1 MHEPQ
6 PTPRTGLRRITAIVL
21 PIIGIAITV
30 AVLIGSYTYARAGLR
45 PGNFTTPTI
54 PIAAFLGAT
63 PSPVVTPTPVERT
76 RASVSGSAGLWTS
89 TDVPQSIPDNNRKG
103 ALSRI
108 TVPDHLLIG
117 NVRLVNLHISHPN
130 TGQLV
135 VKLLAPDLSLLPLLA
150 GICPGTHNWAALTLD
165 EQATTP
171 TNAPCADNLS
181 DTRQPLTT
189 GELTALQGLDAQGDW
204 LLSVVDTQEG
214 GSGTLDGW
222 SLQFTSLADRLA
234 SPNPP
239 TPAATNTA
247 VVSEFPLVAPEL
259 PTTTAQPSP

>member
-1 MHEPQ
+1 MHAPQ
-6 PTPRTGLRRITAIVL
+6 PAPRTGARRITAIVL
-21 PIIGIAITV
+21 PIIGIAITA

-45 PGNFTTPTI
+45 PLVATTPTI
-54 PIAAFLGAT
+54 PLAAFLGAT
-63 PSPVVTPTPVERT
+63 PSPVVSATPVERA
-76 RASVSGSAGLWTS
+76 RASVAGPAGLWTS
-89 TDVPQSIPDNNRKG
+89 ADVPQPIPDNSRTG

-108 TVPDHLLIG
+108 TMPNRLIIG
-117 NVRLVNLHISHPN
+117 SVRLVNLHVSHPD

-165 EQATTP
+165 EQAPTL

-181 DTRQPLTT
+181 DTRQPLTS

-204 LLSVVDTQEG
+204 VLSVVDTQAG

-222 SLQFTSLADRLA
+222 SLQFTALTDLPTATP
-234 SPNPP
+234 SPTLDTAGTPTAPVSPAAKATP
-239 TPAATNTA
+239 TPH
-247 VVSEFPLVAPEL
+247 
-259 PTTTAQPSP
+259 